1 MDGDKNVLK
10 LIMDGLIANGI
21 KVYVPGGK
29 FSQAKDKYV
38 VVKFAGSGK
47 AKTYSTEKDLYNIML
62 YVPKNQYTELPD
74 FESEVRRV
82 LDTPPLFPMIMPLGQ
97 TENDYF
103 DDNIDAHLRII
114 RYYNYRRN
122 KHL

>member
-1 MDGDKNVLK
+1 MDGDKNIIQ
-10 LIMDGLIANGI
+10 LIMDGLKAKGIAVFPPAI
-21 KVYVPGGK
+21 KVGQCK
-29 FSQAKDKYV
+29 EKYV
-38 VVKFAGSGK
+38 VVKFAGSGQ
-47 AKTYSTEKDLYNIML
+47 AKTYSTQKDLYNIML
-62 YVPKNQYTELPD
+62 YVPKNQYTQLPD
-74 FESEVRRV
+74 FESEVRMA
-82 LDTPPLFPMIMPLGQ
+82 LDSPPLFPMIMPLGQ